1 MNKTEISK
9 ETKAK
14 VYSSYLGQEIIKGE
28 LIGLLHGLVN
38 DTCYVRYND
47 VARYEDVEDCTLL
60 LTPLSKISDQDAI
73 EVVKIMDPNA
83 KEIYVSN
90 GTINW
95 EYEYLDERFKSTIE
109 IRSIHLCAHYA
120 SCQYLQSRGY
130 DLPNYH
136 LNGQTLIQAG
146 LALDKTLITK

>member
-14 VYSSYLGQEIIKGE
+14 VFAQYLGQITTYQNFCLDPSVLHDV
-28 LIGLLHGLVN
+28 LIGR
-38 DTCYVRYND
+38 DIK
-47 VARYEDVEDCTLL
+47 LL
-60 LTPLSKISDQDAI
+60 LTPLSKITDEDAI

-83 KEIYVSN
+83 KDIYLSN
-90 GTINW
+90 GTIHW
-95 EYEYLDERFKSTIE
+95 EYEFVGEMFESAIE
-109 IRSIHLCAHYA
+109 IGSIPLATPFA

-136 LNGQTLIQAG
+136 LNGQTLIEAN
-146 LALDKTLITK
+146 LALDKTLIK